1 MTPERTKRDLARH
14 GIVSI
19 IRGDFTVDAMVR
31 FTEALLAGG
40 VRIVEVTLNSAHALA
55 GIAALQARFGEAMLV
70 GAGTVRTSGDVASAV
85 EAGARFLVAPNLDPD
100 AVLEAQRRDVLLI
113 PGIFTATEAQTA
125 FAAGCET
132 VKLFPADALGPRYL
146 KALRAPLDHIDFVP
160 SGGVD
165 HTTIGDFHRAG
176 AVAYG
181 VGSALI
187 RPGAVDDEACAAL
200 TERARVLTRALADA
214 RSDG

>member
-1 MTPERTKRDLARH
+1 MTRDGVKRELVRH

-19 IRGDFTVDAMVR
+19 IRGSFAVDAMER
-31 FTEALLAGG
+31 LTAALLAGG
-40 VRIVEVTLNSAHALA
+40 VLVVEVTLNSAHALD
-55 GIAALQARFGEAMLV
+55 GIATLRERFGDTMLV
-70 GAGTVRTSGDVASAV
+70 GAGTVRTADDVGLAV
-85 EAGARFLVAPNLDPD
+85 DAGATYLVAPNLDLE
-100 AVLEAQRRDVLLI
+100 AVREAQRRDVLLV

-125 FAAGCET
+125 FVAGCEV

-160 SGGVD
+160 SGGID
-165 HTTIGDFHRAG
+165 HTTIGEFHRAG

-187 RPGAVDDEACAAL
+187 RAGAVDDEACEAL
-200 TERARVLTRALADA
+200 AERARVLTEALAAA
-214 RSDG
+214 RGGR